1 MAPHTSASNLLAAAY
16 PADIT
21 ETAVKY
27 PIPGYTPNSN
37 RNYSF
42 TSGSYGNS
50 TWWNEDVDRD
60 NVLDTEDIN
69 SNGVLNVGEDVN
81 GNGVLDIEDANG
93 NGVLDRSK
101 FPDVAPNNDS
111 VTRAF
116 TGGTTSATSTQAF
129 DGALSGTSG
138 FIPMLPGMSKASPQR
153 VARSLWYRT
162 NNADSATT
170 GNSSTAAF
178 GYPTATPNNLFIYN
192 TSYNSSTVAANGTF
206 NRNQPA
212 PLILPETVCIN
223 STDGTI
229 DRNCASGTLNLN
241 LPANP
246 LFPSGGTATQPAST
260 FTVCGVTGNSRKY
273 QAVEI
278 GANDITTGAC
288 PSTLGDPRTAIVN
301 FYTGLKALTTGQTVT
316 FDTVSSTQF
325 AVTAASNTKVN
336 VLDLTAANFESL
348 RNEDLNGNNEDINN
362 NNIFDAGEDKNSNG
376 VWDKL
381 DAGEDKNSNGVLDKS
396 KILTLKAT
404 SAFPDPTFLL
414 RAPDADVTIDGLY
427 VKLEG
432 VDPNKVFWLFPRKGA
447 KALTIGRTIVPEST
461 QTATPKISE
470 ATQIANNSTTVLLGN
485 FIGNMPATGGTV
497 DDTTGL
503 NFGET
508 TDGKGISIRG
518 ARFLGFRAVSTKQ
531 ATAAFDNK
539 GAIGTD
545 ATAMITAMTT
555 VNQPVVVPVLQIH
568 APLTTTIPTS
578 TTAALPQ
585 PTDLLT
591 KYQGGVN
598 GRPNTTDGTGQWMQR
613 VSAATTTVNIYFVA
627 GNTPSR
633 SYGPYTTSKTARNDS
648 VQETIYTGETGGG
661 LPNFVRL
668 SENWTGNT
676 ADPRILEI
684 AGGFIQNTRSVFA
697 TGPFSSTAP
706 YSTLSTSG
714 CQAQTYATR
723 ATCIDTSSDVQT
735 WFTNP
740 DAPNE
745 SLSNFSKYVQSI
757 AGQSIPFFSAPR
769 RLWGFDVG
777 LLVQQPDLFAQ
788 RFSQAKPG
796 YSEFFRESG
805 KDDPWVKTMLCALQ
819 PAPSVLD
826 AKTVNATADAINIG
840 SEQRVGT
847 KPPNYNTYA
856 LGSKDRPSDCDSLT
870 ASKVYNP
877 TS

>member
-1 MAPHTSASNLLAAAY
+1 MAPHASAANLLAAAY

-21 ETAVKY
+21 ETANKY
-27 PIPGYTPNSN
+27 PIPGYGASSN

-42 TSGSYGNS
+42 TSGVYGNS
-50 TWWNEDVDRD
+50 TWWNEVDV
-60 NVLDTEDIN
+60 N
-69 SNGVLNVGEDVN
+69 SNGILEPSEDLNS
-81 GNGVLDIEDANG
+81 

-101 FPDVAPNNDS
+101 FPDVAPNNEP

-138 FIPMLPGMSKASPQR
+138 YIPMLPGMSKASPQR

-178 GYPTATPNNLFIYN
+178 GYPTTTPNNLFIYN
-192 TSYNSSTVAANGTF
+192 TSYDSSTVAESLTF
-206 NRNQPA
+206 NKNQPA

-223 STDGTI
+223 SIDGKV

-246 LFPSGGTATQPAST
+246 LFPSGGTTTQPASS

-316 FDTVSSTQF
+316 FDTVTSTQF

-348 RNEDLNGNNEDINN
+348 RNEDLDGDN
-362 NNIFDAGEDKNSNG
+362 
-376 VWDKL
+376 VL
-381 DAGEDKNSNGVLDKS
+381 DAGEDKNSNSVLDKS

-432 VDPNKVFWLFPRKGA
+432 VDPNKVFWLFQRKGG

-461 QTATPKISE
+461 QTTTPKISE
-470 ATQIANNSTTVLLGN
+470 ATQIANNSTTVLVGN

-518 ARFLGFRAVSTKQ
+518 ARFLGFRSVSTKQ
-531 ATAAFDNK
+531 ASVAFDNK

-568 APLTTTIPTS
+568 APVTATIPTS
-578 TTAALPQ
+578 TTAVLPQ
-585 PTDLLT
+585 PAADGAG
-591 KYQGGVN
+591 KYTTGIN
-598 GRPNTTDGTGQWMQR
+598 GPVSGNGAGQWTQR
-613 VSAATTTVNIYFVA
+613 VAAATTTVNIYFVA

-633 SYGPYTTSKTARNDS
+633 SYVPYTTSATAGNAN
-648 VQETIYTGETGGG
+648 QTIYTAETGGG
-661 LPNFVRL
+661 LQNFVRF
-668 SENWTGNT
+668 SENWTGQ
-676 ADPRILEI
+676 ALKVS
-684 AGGFIQNTRSVFA
+684 GGFIQNTRSAFA
-697 TGPFSSTAP
+697 TGPFSITAP
-706 YSTLSTSG
+706 YTTLATSG
-714 CQAQTYATR
+714 CKTDTSLTYATR

-740 DAPNE
+740 ADSAS
-745 SLSNFSKYVQSI
+745 SLSNFSKYIQSI
-757 AGQSIPFFSAPR
+757 TTQSIPYYSPPR

-819 PAPSVLD
+819 PAPSILD
-826 AKTVNATADAINIG
+826 AKTVNATTDAINIG

-856 LGSKDRPSDCDSLT
+856 LGSKDRPSDCDTLT
-870 ASKVYNP
+870 ASKVYSP